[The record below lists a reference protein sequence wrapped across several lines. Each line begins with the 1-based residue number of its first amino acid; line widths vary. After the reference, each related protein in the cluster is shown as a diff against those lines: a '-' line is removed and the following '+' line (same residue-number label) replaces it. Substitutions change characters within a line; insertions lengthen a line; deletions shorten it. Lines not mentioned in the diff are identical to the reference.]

1 MLPETK
7 YKENSYTF
15 EEYLVLEEKAPYKS
29 EFQKG
34 KIVAMSGGTFDHN
47 TIAQN
52 TGTAISNA
60 LKKKNKKCRVA
71 NSDQKVYIQD
81 YDKAVYPDVSVYCDK
96 PNFYNDRKDVLTNP
110 LLIVEVLSSST
121 ENYDRGKKFTQ
132 YRSLPSF
139 KEYVLISQSQAKVE
153 TWYKQ
158 EENVWRIS
166 NAEGL
171 ETSIHVYSLDITI
184 PLTDLYYLVDSFNEE
199 EKT

>member
-1 MLPETK
+1 MLTEPN
-7 YKENSYTF
+7 YKDKKYTF
-15 EEYLVLEEKAPYKS
+15 EEYLVLEERTPYKS

-34 KIVAMSGGTFDHN
+34 KIVSMSGGSFDHN

-52 TGTAISNA
+52 TGTALSNE
-60 LKKKNKKCRVA
+60 LKRKTKKCRVA
-71 NSDQKVYIQD
+71 NSDQKVYIAD

-96 PNFYNDRKDVLTNP
+96 PNFYKDRKDVLTNP
-110 LLIVEVLSSST
+110 LLIVEVLSKST
-121 ENYDRGKKFTQ
+121 EDYDRGKKFTQ

-139 KEYVLISQSQAKVE
+139 KEYVLISQKQAKVE

-171 ETSIHVYSLDITI
+171 DASIHLFSLDLDIQLSDI
-184 PLTDLYYLVDSFNEE
+184 FYLIDFVE
-199 EKT
+199 T